1 MLANLESFNL
11 KNKIVA
17 VALSGGSDSICLLH
31 FLNEKKKDFS
41 FTLKAI
47 NVEHGIR
54 GETSKKDSAFVKD
67 LCATLSIPLRY
78 FEVDAPKYCKEN
90 NFSIEEGARALRYAC
105 FYTAIEEGFCD
116 FVATAH
122 HESDNFE
129 TMLFNLFRGTGM
141 DGVKGIREQT
151 EKGIIRPLLQ
161 TSKQEINYYLKNNN
175 LSFVTD
181 ESNFDDKY
189 TRNYLRN
196 NVVPIIKEIFPNAE
210 KNAKRFSEIIATDN
224 DYLSKESEKQ
234 LTYFDDRVEILPC
247 HKALF
252 SRAVILALKNLGVK
266 KDWEKVH
273 LDDTYSLLEKENG
286 KKINLLQGIVAVKEY
301 DKIVLYK
308 EKLCEKLEVPF
319 FVGEKEFNGTIKITK
334 VEKGVNLKDGFYL
347 DLDKVPNGAIIRTK
361 KDGDYFTKFGGG
373 TKSLGDYF
381 TDKKI
386 PLRLRE
392 TIPLLA
398 ENNEILAIF
407 GVAISNTV
415 KIDNDTKNIVQLD
428 YKP

>member
-1 MLANLESFNL
+1 MLSNLESFNL

-31 FLNEKKKDFS
+31 FLNSKKEEFS
-41 FTLKAI
+41 FTLKAV

-54 GETSKKDSAFVKD
+54 GESSKKDSAFVKD
-67 LCATLSIPLRY
+67 LCEKLSIPLRI

-90 NFSIEEGARALRYAC
+90 NLSIEEGARALRYAC
-105 FYTAIEEGFCD
+105 FYKAIEENFCD
-116 FVATAH
+116 LVATAH

-141 DGVKGIREQT
+141 DGVKGIKEQT
-151 EKGIIRPLLQ
+151 ERGIIRPLLK
-161 TSKQEINYYLKNNN
+161 TSKQEINDYLKNNN

-196 NVVPIIKEIFPNAE
+196 NVIPLIKEVFPNAE
-210 KNAKRFSEIIATDN
+210 KSVDRFSEIIATDN
-224 DYLSKESEKQ
+224 DFLSKEAEKQ
-234 LTYFDDRVEILPC
+234 LTYFDGRAELLPC

-252 SRAVILALKNLGVK
+252 SRAVVLALKHLGVK

-286 KKINLLQGIVAVKEY
+286 KKINLLNGVVAVKEY

-308 EKLCEKLEVPF
+308 EKQAEEKQLPF
-319 FVGEKEFNGTIKITK
+319 LLGEFNFNGTIKITK
-334 VEKGVNLKDGFYL
+334 VEMGVNLKDGLFL
-347 DLDKVPNGAIIRTK
+347 DLDKVPKGAIIRTK
-361 KDGDYFTKFGGG
+361 KDGDTFTKFGGG

-398 ENNEILAIF
+398 IEKEVLGIF

-415 KIDNDTKNIVQLD
+415 KIDNDTRNIVQLD